1 MTQSSIGVPRERAKW
16 PKTVGIISIAWAGLG
31 LMCGFC
37 GVGWMMFVGKFL
49 AGAEQQF
56 GPAPDVVKPNSAQ
69 LIVGVVGM
77 VAPILLLI
85 AGIATL
91 RRKPA
96 GRVLHLTYALVA
108 IILGAAGAALGIRQ
122 QMAIMHWAG
131 ENQNDK
137 WVTQGGVGSPFGLI
151 ILAAVLLMT
160 FAWPLFCMIWFGAVK
175 RDTKDLD
182 GGLVEETAQHR

>member
-1 MTQSSIGVPRERAKW
+1 MSESLVGIPAERAKW
-16 PKTVGIISIAWAGLG
+16 PKAVGLISTIWAGLG

-37 GVGWMMFVGKFL
+37 GVGYMMFMGKIL

-56 GPAPDVVKPNSAQ
+56 GPAPDVVKPSSAQ
-69 LIVGVVGM
+69 IIVGAIGM
-77 VAPILLLI
+77 VSPILLLI

-91 RRKPA
+91 RRRPA
-96 GRVLHLTYALVA
+96 GRVLHLAYALVA
-108 IILGAAGAALGIRQ
+108 IILGAAGAAIGIRQ
-122 QMAIMHWAG
+122 QMAIMEWAKD
-131 ENQNDK
+131 NPQDK

-182 GGLVEETAQHR
+182 GGTAEEVL

>member
-1 MTQSSIGVPRERAKW
+1 MSESSPGVLAERARW
-16 PKTVGIISIAWAGLG
+16 PKAVGLISTIWAGLG

-37 GVGWMMFVGKFL
+37 GVGYMMFMGKIL

-56 GPAPDVVKPNSAQ
+56 GPAPDVVKPSSAQ
-69 LIVGVVGM
+69 IIVGAVGM
-77 VAPILLLI
+77 VSPIILLI

-91 RRKPA
+91 RRRPA
-96 GRVLHLTYALVA
+96 GRMLHLVYALVA
-108 IILGAAGAALGIRQ
+108 IVLGSAGTFIGVRQ
-122 QMAIMHWAG
+122 QMTIMQWAKD
-131 ENQNDK
+131 NPHDK

-151 ILAAVLLMT
+151 ILAVVLLMT

-182 GGLVEETAQHR
+182 GGVVEELA